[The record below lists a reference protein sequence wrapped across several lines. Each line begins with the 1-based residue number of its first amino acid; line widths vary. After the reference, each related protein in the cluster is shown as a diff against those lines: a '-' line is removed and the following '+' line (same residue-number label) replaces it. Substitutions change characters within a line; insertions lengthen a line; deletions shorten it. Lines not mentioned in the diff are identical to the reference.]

1 MGCVQNQEAINGVG
15 IMSELKNEACEACSK
30 DSPLATEEEKR
41 TLGADVPE
49 WRMVTRNGE
58 EQLERTFK
66 LKNFAQA
73 LAFTNQVGEIA
84 EEADHH
90 PMIVTEYGKVTVV
103 WWTHKIGGLHRNDFV
118 MAAKTDDLYNQQ

>member
-1 MGCVQNQEAINGVG
+1 
-15 IMSELKNEACEACSK
+15 MSELKNETCEACNA
-30 DSPLATEEEKR
+30 DSPLATEEEKQ

-49 WRMVTRNGE
+49 WRTVTRNGE
-58 EQLERTFK
+58 EQLERTYK

-73 LAFTNQVGEIA
+73 LSFTNQVGEIA
-84 EEADHH
+84 EQADHH

>member
-1 MGCVQNQEAINGVG
+1 
-15 IMSELKNEACEACSK
+15 MSELKNEACEACSK

-73 LAFTNQVGEIA
+73 LEFTNRVGEIA

-90 PMIVTEYGKVTVV
+90 PMIVTEYGKATVV

-118 MAAKTDDLYNQQ
+118 MAAKTDDLYSQQ